1 MKDPEIAEQENFK
14 RCKYRLVVCS
24 TKLNLNFGMSG
35 HINYLFDEE
44 LHSLSSCSSPK
55 S

>member
-1 MKDPEIAEQENFK
+1 MKDPEIAEQENFE
-14 RCKYRLVVCS
+14 RCTDLC